1 MTGRFRAAAV
11 AAAFTAAAP
20 WAPAPALSQTATGP
34 VNPPAASPPSAP
46 RVLQRVVAR
55 DRSLDE
61 WLTLRAREAAL
72 GSRGREAVA
81 PGMVLAAPVLGR
93 YADALLYDDVR
104 EEPRPDRPGVLERLD
119 GYSPADALETVA
131 RAAATR
137 QVVMVNEAHP
147 VPQHRAFTLQLLAR
161 LRREGYTWFAAETLF
176 EEDTALNRRG
186 YPVPGTGAYTQEPV
200 YGDLVRT
207 ALKLGFHV
215 VAYEA
220 PLGLD
225 RDPRERAQAAN
236 LATRILGVDPKAR
249 IVVHAGYGHIAK
261 SVPAGSMVTM
271 AMRFREITGIDP
283 LTVDQAH
290 MTERSRPE
298 VEEPLYRAAIAR
310 DAPARATVYV
320 NAAGQPWSYSPATYD
335 VVVFSPRSRYEQ
347 GRPSWL
353 RMDGLRAP
361 HALPADVCAGARAC
375 LVRARFEHEGA
386 DAVPVDQ
393 ILVTASDPVPAL
405 MLPAGRFRVSVEGPG
420 ETVLRT
426 FTVTQP
432 GG

>member
-1 MTGRFRAAAV
+1 MTGPRRAAAAALLAAAAPP
-11 AAAFTAAAP
+11 AAAFP
-20 WAPAPALSQTATGP
+20 QTATRP

-46 RVLQRVVAR
+46 AVLQRVVVR

-61 WLTLRAREAAL
+61 WLSLRAREAAL
-72 GSRGREAVA
+72 GSRGRQAVA
-81 PGMVLAAPVLGR
+81 QGMVLAAPVLGR

-104 EEPRPDRPGVLERLD
+104 ERPRPGGPDELRRLD
-119 GYSPADALETVA
+119 GYVPADALETVA
-131 RAAATR
+131 RAAAAR
-137 QVVMVNEAHP
+137 QVVMINEAHP

-176 EEDTALNRRG
+176 AEDTALNRRG
-186 YPVPGTGAYTQEPV
+186 FPVPGTGAYTQEPV

-207 ALKLGFHV
+207 ALRLGFRV

-220 PLGLD
+220 PLGVN

-236 LATRILGVDPKAR
+236 LAGRILGADPRAR

-261 SVPAGSMVTM
+261 AVPEGALVPM
-271 AMRFREITGIDP
+271 AMRFRELTGIDP
-283 LTVDQAH
+283 LTVDQAT

-298 VEEPLYRAAIAR
+298 VEQPLYRAVAAR
-310 DAPARATVYV
+310 DGLTRPTVFV
-320 NAAGQPWSYSPATYD
+320 NAAGQPWSHNPAAYD

-347 GRPSWL
+347 GRPTWL
-353 RMDGLRAP
+353 RMGGLRAP
-361 HALPADVCAGARAC
+361 HALPHDVCAGARAC
-375 LVRARFEHEGA
+375 LVQARLEAESA

-393 ILVTASDPVPAL
+393 VLVAAGEPVPAL
-405 MLPAGRFRVSVEGPG
+405 MLPPGRFRVTVEGPG
-420 ETVLRT
+420 QTVLRT
-426 FTVTQP
+426 FRIEQP